1 LTPGA
6 TNAVPLS
13 SEGQRRFALAVDL
26 ARRAGDLLRSG
37 VGRASV
43 EHKSSLELVTEFD
56 RASEL
61 LIVEAIRRDFPND
74 AILAEEGGAT
84 EGGDW
89 RWIIDPLD
97 GTTNFAHGLPHFAVS
112 IAGEDRGSSRFA
124 ALSAPEGASG
134 SGHPVGDRTQLA
146 FGVVYDPM
154 REELFAA
161 QRGSG
166 ATLNE
171 AHLRVS
177 GASRLADSLL
187 VTGFPYDLDRNPENN
202 LDRYASL
209 ALQTR
214 GVRRLGSAAL
224 DLAYVA
230 AGRFDGYWELR
241 LAPWDLAAGIVLVTE
256 AGGTV
261 TRVDGGPDALRP
273 PVSIAASNGRIHA
286 ALLEALKR

>member
-6 TNAVPLS
+6 TNAVPRS

-26 ARRAGDLLRSG
+26 ARHAGDLLRSG
-37 VGRASV
+37 LGRASV

-89 RWIIDPLD
+89 RWIVDPLD

-112 IAGEDRGSSRFA
+112 IAGEDR
-124 ALSAPEGASG
+124 ASQRA
-134 SGHPVGDRTQLA
+134 SHPVGDRAELA

-286 ALLEALKR
+286 ALLEALKA